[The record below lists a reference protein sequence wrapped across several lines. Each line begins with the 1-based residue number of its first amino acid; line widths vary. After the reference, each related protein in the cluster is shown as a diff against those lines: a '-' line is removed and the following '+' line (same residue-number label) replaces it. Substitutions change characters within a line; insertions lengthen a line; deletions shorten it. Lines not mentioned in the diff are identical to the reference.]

1 LYQSATPGSCD
12 SQQSTILQ
20 DARGDD
26 FCILTLLF
34 AQRQYHQNVVDYNN
48 QGSNWREAMRLRTTA
63 TALALIWSASA
74 NAQGMKAEVIHW
86 WTSSGESAA
95 VKVFADRFT
104 KAGGV
109 WIDNAIAGGVNAR
122 AVAINR
128 TVGGNPPTAMQFNT
142 GKQFDEL
149 VEGDLLS
156 DVQVVA
162 NENKWPAL
170 MPEAIVQAS
179 TRNGKM
185 YAVPVNIHGHNWLF
199 YNKAVL
205 EKVGAA
211 EPTNWIDVFTVLDK
225 VKAAGLIP
233 LAFSGVK
240 VWERN
245 LFNAVLVGQGGAAM
259 FEGIYGKRD
268 TVLAASAEFK
278 AVAETY
284 ARLRGYVDSGS
295 PGRNWNDA
303 TTLVIQGK
311 AGMQVMGDW
320 AKGEFVAAGQ
330 TAGKEYGCTVLSNKG
345 TGYLMGG
352 DVFAFP
358 KLKDPSQVKAQLTLA
373 KIMLEPDTQIEFAQK
388 KGSIPV
394 RLDLDLSSLDLCA
407 QKAVNWLADKRQ
419 QVPAQEML
427 SPPALTGAIEDA
439 ISQYWN
445 TPSMTADAFA
455 TKVVDILKDSY

>member
-1 LYQSATPGSCD
+1 
-12 SQQSTILQ
+12 
-20 DARGDD
+20 
-26 FCILTLLF
+26 
-34 AQRQYHQNVVDYNN
+34 
-48 QGSNWREAMRLRTTA
+48 MKLRTAA
-63 TALALIWSASA
+63 TVAALVCSTGVSA
-74 NAQGMKAEVIHW
+74 QEMKAEVIHW
-86 WTSSGESAA
+86 WTSGGESAA
-95 VKVFADRFT
+95 VKVLADQFT

-109 WIDNAIAGGVNAR
+109 WIDTAVAGGVNAR
-122 AVAINR
+122 TAAINR
-128 TVGGNPPTAMQFNT
+128 TIGGNPPTAMQFNT

-149 VEGDLLS
+149 VEGNLLS
-156 DVQVVA
+156 DVEAVA
-162 NENKWPAL
+162 NENKWRSF
-170 MPEAIVQAS
+170 MPEAIVRAT

-185 YAVPVNIHGHNWLF
+185 YAVPVNIHGQNWLF

-211 EPTNWIDVFTVLDK
+211 EPTNWTDVFAVLDK

-268 TVLAASAEFK
+268 AAVAASPEFK

-284 ARLRGYVDSGS
+284 AKLRGYVDPGS

-330 TAGKEYGCTVLSNKG
+330 TAGREYGCTVLSNKG
-345 TGYLMGG
+345 TGYAMGG

-358 KLKDPSQVKAQLTLA
+358 KLKDPAQVKAQLALA
-373 KIMLEPDTQIEFAQK
+373 KIMLEPETQIKFAQQ

-394 RLDLDLSSLDLCA
+394 RLDLDASSLDVCA
-407 QKAVNWLADKRQ
+407 QKAMKWLADTSA

-427 SPPALTGAIEDA
+427 SPPALTGAMEDA

-445 TPSMTADAFA
+445 TRAMTADAFA
-455 TKVVDILKDSY
+455 AKVVGILKAAY